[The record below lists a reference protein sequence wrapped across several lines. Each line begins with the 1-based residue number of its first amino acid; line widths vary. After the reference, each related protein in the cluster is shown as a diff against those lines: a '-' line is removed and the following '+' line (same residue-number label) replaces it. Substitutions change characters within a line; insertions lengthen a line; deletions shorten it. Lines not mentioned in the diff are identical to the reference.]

1 MKPGRGAPF
10 LKCADANKESRIT
23 KKSGKYDTTKETKKA
38 PIIHAEKKK
47 MKIFEPSDKEYR
59 IILLRK
65 FNELQENTN
74 KQLN

>member
-1 MKPGRGAPF
+1 M
-10 LKCADANKESRIT
+10 L
-23 KKSGKYDTTKETKKA
+23 
-38 PIIHAEKKK
+38 KK
-47 MKIFEPSDKEYR
+47 MKIFELSDKEYR